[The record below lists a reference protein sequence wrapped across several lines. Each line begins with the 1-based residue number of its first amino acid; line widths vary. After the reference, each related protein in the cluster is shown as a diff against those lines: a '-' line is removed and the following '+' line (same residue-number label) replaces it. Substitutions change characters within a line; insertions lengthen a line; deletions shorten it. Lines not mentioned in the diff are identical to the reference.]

1 MFKRISLKSSI
12 YCCLFHI
19 TFKQVPLNKRMNTLF
34 DSIYLSVWAVV
45 GDAGSFLVRL
55 SKGLKG
61 HRCPEDWPQS
71 LKAGDVT
78 KENTNRYTCSRR
90 YMTFSSCVSLHSFY
104 DGICLFPP
112 WIGEYYFCLK
122 LKMAF
127 NYLHNKKDSAAFH
140 QSRPVLLVEVCEE
153 TCRSM
158 CSIVQVYELFISGPY
173 LLSRYTRGFAW
184 PWLTIQ
190 IMSNCHKCLVLFQS

>member
-1 MFKRISLKSSI
+1 MYR
-12 YCCLFHI
+12 CLFHN
-19 TFKQVPLNKRMNTLF
+19 TFQQVPFNKRMNTLF
-34 DSIYLSVWAVV
+34 DSMYLSVWAVV

-55 SKGLKG
+55 SNGLKG

-78 KENTNRYTCSRR
+78 KENTNRYSCSRCD
-90 YMTFSSCVSLHSFY
+90 MTFSSCVSLLLWWNMLISSLNRRIHLLLLQNQMVFH
-104 DGICLFPP
+104 F
-112 WIGEYYFCLK
+112 
-122 LKMAF
+122 
-127 NYLHNKKDSAAFH
+127 LHNKKDSAASH

-158 CSIVQVYELFISGPY
+158 CSVVQVYVLLKSDPY